1 LQRGYES
8 ETSSSITGPIR
19 FDSMGRRRNFT
30 IYVVEGNRDDLIAK
44 WNPDDPKVVQF
55 LKSEEDRNKALEKK
69 WKEGTVIV
77 ASM

>member
-19 FDSMGRRRNFT
+19 FDSMGRRLNFT
-30 IYVVEGNRDDLIAK
+30 IYVVDGNRDDLIAK

-55 LKSEEDRNKALEKK
+55 LKSEEAKSWNGLIREILDR
-69 WKEGTVIV
+69 V
-77 ASM
+77 SRMS